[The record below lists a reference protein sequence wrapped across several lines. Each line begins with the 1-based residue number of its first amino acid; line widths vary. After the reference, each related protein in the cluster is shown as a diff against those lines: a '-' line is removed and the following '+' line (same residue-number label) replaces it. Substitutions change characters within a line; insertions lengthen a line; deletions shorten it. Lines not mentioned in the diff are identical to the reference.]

1 MQRNVALAGRACKP
15 PLFDRPKEAAYIDRA
30 LAALGRQ

>member
-1 MQRNVALAGRACKP
+1 MQGT
-15 PLFDRPKEAAYIDRA
+15 LFDSPKEAAYIDRA